1 MIASATTTDLVVAST
16 AANSYDKMP
25 EYKLKKSLFEQIAS
39 WKVSNMKISF
49 DKGNANNIPNNFL
62 SVIDS
67 LSEFNNWCCMYSKW
81 MLRILL
87 ENTIAQKT
95 LLALCGDVESNPGP
109 PTKKKSKEKP
119 PDEKQIMKEKVERHD
134 AKVDEFE
141 ALIKA
146 QAEAIE
152 ELKQK
157 QVELVRGVEE
167 QKVEH
172 QQRVEEVKVEA
183 ANHLNE
189 MKSAMESQLADQ
201 KVQMEAKLADQVV
214 QLEAKEVE
222 SKSSM
227 AEMSTE
233 LIRLQVEGEIVA
245 ETHLALKFKA

>member
-1 MIASATTTDLVVAST
+1 MTVSSKEDIFST
-16 AANSYDKMP
+16 P
-25 EYKLKKSLFEQIAS
+25 G
-39 WKVSNMKISF
+39 NMERSE
-49 DKGNANNIPNNFL
+49 NANNYDIFS
-62 SVIDS
+62 SVSDLENQFIT
-67 LSEFNNWCCMYSKW
+67 WCSNSGKW
-81 MLRILL
+81 VLRILL
-87 ENTIAQKT
+87 ENTVAQKK

-141 ALIKA
+141 ALIRA

-157 QVELVRGVEE
+157 QVELVRGMEE

-189 MKSAMESQLADQ
+189 MKSAMESQMADQ
-201 KVQMEAKLADQVV
+201 KVLTEANEL
-214 QLEAKEVE
+214 E
-222 SKSSM
+222 SKTSM
-227 AEMSTE
+227 AEMNTELKAAQAE
-233 LIRLQVEGEIVA
+233 LIRQQVEGEKIVA
-245 ETHLALKFKA
+245 DEKIALKFKQAFLNVFHS

>member
-1 MIASATTTDLVVAST
+1 MELS
-16 AANSYDKMP
+16 
-25 EYKLKKSLFEQIAS
+25 E
-39 WKVSNMKISF
+39 
-49 DKGNANNIPNNFL
+49 NANNYDIFS
-62 SVIDS
+62 SVSDLENQFIT
-67 LSEFNNWCCMYSKW
+67 WCSNSGKW
-81 MLRILL
+81 VLRILL
-87 ENTIAQKT
+87 ENTVAQKK

-141 ALIKA
+141 ALIRA

-157 QVELVRGVEE
+157 QVELVRGMEE

-189 MKSAMESQLADQ
+189 MKSAMEGQMADQ
-201 KVQMEAKLADQVV
+201 KVQMEA
-214 QLEAKEVE
+214 LELE
-222 SKSSM
+222 SKTSM
-227 AEMSTE
+227 AEMNTELKASQAE
-233 LIRLQVEGEIVA
+233 LIRQQVEGEIVA
-245 ETHLALKFKA
+245 ERIALKLKEYAYFILSHLGQRILFLILTLIFSVRKYR